1 MKKIL
6 ERKVY
11 WIAGTIVGLTG
22 VAAVR
27 LIAPGLSGVM
37 NTIAMISGYVL
48 SLAGIGIIACSAK
61 DRAIIMKNEWQKVHE
76 TSQSNGKGPE

>member
-11 WIAGTIVGLTG
+11 WIAGTFVGLTG

-27 LIAPGLSGVM
+27 LIAPGLSGGI
-37 NTIAMISGYVL
+37 NTAVLITGYLL
-48 SLAGIGIIACSAK
+48 SLIGIIIIACSTRDRIMATQNDWREVAK
-61 DRAIIMKNEWQKVHE
+61 AAKEN
-76 TSQSNGKGPE
+76 